1 MNYIQSRLRN
11 EHSQDMNYNMIY
23 LYFMQNHVCNFED
36 ICYNELDDTDINF
49 DEKDSIDRLVKEY
62 L

>member
-11 EHSQDMNYNMIY
+11 EYSQDMNYNMIY
-23 LYFMQNHVCNFED
+23 LYFMQKNVCNFED